1 MEEMWKP
8 VVGFEGRYE
17 VSSKGRFK
25 ALARSIIYND
35 GRKGNLKEKMIK
47 GSVANNGYIIVSF
60 DSKTK
65 CLAHRVVAEA
75 FFGVQEYRV
84 TVNHKDG
91 NKTNNCIENLEWA
104 TYAENNSHAR
114 STKLNN
120 QHGEKTNFSKYND
133 QFIAAVRNVYA
144 EYKPTY
150 EKLGLMFGLT
160 GCHARQ
166 IVLHKTRKNPTF
178 AN

>member
-1 MEEMWKP
+1 MEETWKP
-8 VVGFEGRYE
+8 VVGFENRYE

-35 GRKGNLKEKMIK
+35 GRKGKLKEKLLK
-47 GSVANNGYIIVSF
+47 GSIGKHGYVVVSF

-75 FFGVQEYRV
+75 FFGTQEYRI

-91 NKTNNCIENLEWA
+91 NKTNNCVENLEWA
-104 TYAENNSHAR
+104 TYAENNHHAR
-114 STKLNN
+114 NAKLNN
-120 QHGEKTNFSKYND
+120 QHGEKTNFSKYTD
-133 QFIAAVRNVYA
+133 QFIDSIRNVYA

-150 EKLGLMFGLT
+150 EKLGQMFGIT

-166 IVLHKTRKNPTF
+166 IVLFQTRKKKTVL
-178 AN
+178 